1 MRAKIIAVDFDGT
14 LIEDGKWPGI
24 GSTNEEVLNYC
35 KNEQKKGARIILWT
49 NRAGESLE
57 TAIKW

>member
-24 GSTNEEVLNYC
+24 GATNEKVLSYC
-35 KNEQKKGARIILWT
+35 KDVQEKGARIIDV
-49 NRAGESLE
+49 
-57 TAIKW
+57 

>member
-35 KNEQKKGARIILWT
+35 KNEQKKPGWRI
-49 NRAGESLE
+49 S
-57 TAIKW
+57 